1 MFTMMNLERLSI
13 GIQGI
18 GLGEMSFQ
26 QADTYARERLQGK
39 ASDGEAPAPLIK
51 HGDVQRMLNTMES
64 FNKAGRAL
72 AVWLGSYLDVAL
84 HSKDKDAI
92 KVADIMSAWLTPIA
106 KAYFTDAG
114 YETCTIGQQVFG
126 GHGYVREWG
135 MEQHVRDCRIAQIYE
150 GTNGIQAL
158 DLVGRK
164 LIGSKGE
171 QLQVFLSEVN
181 ADLDTMPDS
190 ARKGQVAEHLKELEV
205 LSNSI
210 MSQSAANAD
219 LPQLIACDYL
229 HYAALVTYSYL
240 WLKMEVAAGG
250 ELDEKSD
257 FFFKRVLP
265 RTLGLKA
272 SIENE
277 L

>member
-1 MFTMMNLERLSI
+1 
-13 GIQGI
+13 
-18 GLGEMSFQ
+18 
-26 QADTYARERLQGK
+26 
-39 ASDGEAPAPLIK
+39 
-51 HGDVQRMLNTMES
+51 
-64 FNKAGRAL
+64 
-72 AVWLGSYLDVAL
+72 
-84 HSKDKDAI
+84 
-92 KVADIMSAWLTPIA
+92 
-106 KAYFTDAG
+106 
-114 YETCTIGQQVFG
+114 
-126 GHGYVREWG
+126 